1 VVVIS
6 HDRMFLRRVTTGI
19 LWLDRGITRQKNIGF
34 DGFESWMEEVYA
46 AEDAAR
52 ARLEK
57 KIAEETHW
65 LHRGVTAR
73 RRRNQGRLQRLLDLR
88 KEKAGQI
95 ARLGNAAL
103 AVDAGAMSGKIVIEA
118 RNISKTLG
126 GKKLFENFSTII
138 GPNGAGKTTLLQIL
152 LGRLTPDTGSVKH
165 GTELTIAY
173 LDQARADLK
182 DADTV
187 QDVLSG
193 GNDFVDVRGRR
204 QHVASYAKD
213 FLFATDQLRAPVSA
227 LSGGECNRLMLA
239 RALAKPSNLLVLDE
253 PTNDLDMD
261 TLDLLQDMLADYDGT
276 LLLVSHDRDFLDRV
290 VTSSIVLEGDGTAQ
304 EYAGGYSDYMKQ
316 RPARGEPTQA
326 SKPAAK
332 AAPDPAASSKSAR
345 LSYKHKRRLEQLPD
359 EITAAQKKIDTLQQK
374 LADPGFYARDAAG
387 FTRASAELKALQD
400 QLEALETEWLEL
412 EMLREEVEG

>member
-1 VVVIS
+1 
-6 HDRMFLRRVTTGI
+6 
-19 LWLDRGITRQKNIGF
+19 
-34 DGFESWMEEVYA
+34 
-46 AEDAAR
+46 
-52 ARLEK
+52 
-57 KIAEETHW
+57 
-65 LHRGVTAR
+65 
-73 RRRNQGRLQRLLDLR
+73 
-88 KEKAGQI
+88 
-95 ARLGNAAL
+95 
-103 AVDAGAMSGKIVIEA
+103 
-118 RNISKTLG
+118 TLG
-126 GKKLFENFSTII
+126 GKKLFENFSTRIGRGDRVGII

-213 FLFATDQLRAPVSA
+213 FLFAADQLRAPVSA

-276 LLLVSHDRDFLDRV
+276 LLLVSHR
-290 VTSSIVLEGDGTAQ
+290 
-304 EYAGGYSDYMKQ
+304 
-316 RPARGEPTQA
+316 
-326 SKPAAK
+326 
-332 AAPDPAASSKSAR
+332 
-345 LSYKHKRRLEQLPD
+345 
-359 EITAAQKKIDTLQQK
+359 
-374 LADPGFYARDAAG
+374 
-387 FTRASAELKALQD
+387 
-400 QLEALETEWLEL
+400 
-412 EMLREEVEG
+412 